1 MDEKKSTHCGFHRE
15 IQWKNT
21 YIGTVCDSLWLCDI
35 WCVLLCFT
43 TFDYKKGTT
52 KKYSCPNNGRKTHQ
66 RLLVDLTIDDW
77 RICVG
82 LHSTGQPLHKNTQTL
97 ATLLQPSMVGLD
109 PIYPRRGL
117 AHHQPCTKKKLD
129 MTCSKQLIT
138 DNIPWLRMTPY
149 SSPCE
154 PVSLPADAL
163 IELVQTSLTRWN
175 HIYCWFI
182 HPKLDSLNLPRIR
195 LMHLVEHAKS
205 YSTIVGKF
213 SWYFYPK
220 TWTFSH
226 AQPPATSKGGN

>member
-1 MDEKKSTHCGFHRE
+1 MLGFIQPVNRYTKIRKPWQLFCSHPWLVLIQYTHG
-15 IQWKNT
+15 
-21 YIGTVCDSLWLCDI
+21 
-35 WCVLLCFT
+35 
-43 TFDYKKGTT
+43 
-52 KKYSCPNNGRKTHQ
+52 
-66 RLLVDLTIDDW
+66 VDLHI
-77 RICVG
+77 I
-82 LHSTGQPLHKNTQTL
+82 SPAQ
-97 ATLLQPSMVGLD
+97 
-109 PIYPRRGL
+109 
-117 AHHQPCTKKKLD
+117 KKKLD

-163 IELVQTSLTRWN
+163 IELVQTSLARWN

-195 LMHLVEHAKS
+195 LIHLVEHAKS